1 MVEKEDLE
9 TVEASEASITDPG
22 DAAVVE
28 VDGAHFVPT
37 EEDLGT
43 QESKVVSIQE
53 DHSGVHGDLPG
64 NVSEAASRAL
74 DHVEAPGLVM
84 VAGAGVRA
92 FHAAVAGQEGAA
104 ATEGEAVLG
113 VVT

>member
-1 MVEKEDLE
+1 MVEEEDLE

-43 QESKVVSIQE
+43 QEPKVVAIQE

-64 NVSEAASRAL
+64 DVSEAA
-74 DHVEAPGLVM
+74 G
-84 VAGAGVRA
+84 
-92 FHAAVAGQEGAA
+92 
-104 ATEGEAVLG
+104 
-113 VVT
+113 